1 MNASAAPPAAPPTEL
16 AAAREQFLGLVD
28 ALRPDLHRYAS
39 RLVGSAI
46 EGEDVVQESLA
57 KAFYQLSLSAEM
69 PALRPWLFRIVR
81 NTALDALRRYER
93 KHVGVLPEEDRL
105 AADDMPPDPAVTR
118 AALAAFLRLPVQQR
132 SAVILKDV
140 LGESLEDVAS
150 QLDTSVEAV
159 KALLVRG
166 RAKLLAEGSDAGAE
180 AERAPAPPSPETRA
194 LLARYVALFNARD
207 WSAVQAMLVE
217 ECRLDLV
224 AKSQRKG
231 KAVGAYFGRY
241 AAETGNTFR
250 LGTVEGRAAIGVFR
264 GEPEALAYVVLVE
277 IEEGRV
283 VFIRDFRYVPY
294 LARELAFVPD
304 DA

>member
-1 MNASAAPPAAPPTEL
+1 MNATAPPPPSPPTEL

-28 ALRPDLHRYAS
+28 SLRPDLHRYAS

-93 KHVGVLPEEDRL
+93 KHVGALPEEDRL

-140 LGESLEDVAS
+140 LGESLEDVAA

-166 RAKLLAEGSDAGAE
+166 RTKLLAEGKGE
-180 AERAPAPPSPETRA
+180 VQPPTAPAPPSPETRA
-194 LLARYVALFNARD
+194 LLARYVQLFNERD
-207 WSAVQAMLVE
+207 WTAVQAMLVE

-264 GEPEALAYVVLVE
+264 GEPEALAYVVFVE
-277 IEEGRV
+277 IEDGRV
-283 VFIRDFRYVPY
+283 AFIRDFRYVPY
-294 LARELAFVPD
+294 LARELVFVPD
-304 DA
+304 GA